1 MFNSV
6 CLSAGVAYILRLL
19 LPLPAC
25 CAACC
30 SSIPQV
36 YTCEQVLSYLKQFVA
51 VKAASAVEMK
61 EVEAPAPG
69 MKLLAKKGDDDSD
82 SLFTGMGGKKGRGA
96 RKAAE
101 KQKAVD
107 TVKVRCAVGRLGC
120 SCAGG
125 LFSWLCDCVA
135 AHAAVGIS
143 WVQQDCVLHVLVP
156 NVAGMLT
163 AGMLPYRHAP
173 V

>member
-1 MFNSV
+1 MAT
-6 CLSAGVAYILRLL
+6 LLLL

-30 SSIPQV
+30 SSILQV

-51 VKAASAVEMK
+51 VKAASAEEKK

-69 MKLLAKKGDDDSD
+69 MKLLAKKGDEDSD

-107 TVKVRCAVGRLGC
+107 TVKVCRAVGRLGC

-125 LFSWLCDCVA
+125 THSWLCDCVA
-135 AHAAVGIS
+135 ADAAVCTS
-143 WVQQDCVLHVLVP
+143 WAHQQCVLHVFGFES
-156 NVAGMLT
+156 AYT
-163 AGMLPYRHAP
+163 
-173 V
+173 